1 MSESAEAV
9 RHERVPV
16 EHRLLGLDKRT
27 LPFALAV
34 VAVWAL
40 WAVVVPWVNGLVDWD
55 DPIRAGDVIQV
66 TDDVT
71 LVPAVG
77 WGLESGLRTTDR
89 TSSGVRSTASVALT
103 HDGVQ
108 FMIQPGPWTG
118 TAAALLRQV
127 DKITTLASN
136 DEGFQ
141 ISGSAQ
147 PILTRA
153 GARGVI
159 QSFRSA
165 RVDGV
170 IAAFVYGDQGLEI
183 QAVGPS
189 GALAAQADEIRK
201 MIESLCQGGDGS

>member
-9 RHERVPV
+9 GRARVPV

-27 LPFALAV
+27 LPFALAAL
-34 VAVWAL
+34 AVWAL
-40 WAVVVPWVNGLVDWD
+40 WALVVPWVNGLVDWD

-71 LVPAVG
+71 FVPAVG

-103 HDGVQ
+103 HDCVQ
-108 FMIQPGPWTG
+108 FMIQRGPWTG

-127 DKITTLASN
+127 DKITTLTSN
-136 DEGFQ
+136 DESLQ

-153 GARGVI
+153 GDRGVI
-159 QSFRSA
+159 ESFRSA

-183 QAVGPS
+183 QAVGPR

-201 MIESLCQGGDGS
+201 MIESLRQGGDGS